1 MNRQSLEIICTTIKT
16 GIFPSCVKKTMFKTG
31 TTDEVG
37 NYRSM
42 TPVQLC

>member
-1 MNRQSLEIICTTIKT
+1 VL
-16 GIFPSCVKKTMFKTG
+16 KKNMFKTG

-42 TPVQLC
+42 TPSSAMLKILEKIASKQLI